1 MSRFINPFTDVGFK
15 RIFGQSVNK
24 EILISFLNA
33 LLEGERHI
41 TDLEFLDKERVPEIA
56 SHRGLIYDIY
66 CSTDKGEHII
76 VEMQNRQ
83 QVNFSDRALLYAAA
97 DIAWQAQ
104 RGGNW
109 DYKLTPV
116 YGIYFMNFRFKESED
131 GGRNLLNTSDFD
143 KLRTDVGL
151 SDMETGKLFSDKLR
165 MIFLQLPKIDLREED
180 CDTDFKKWL
189 YVLKNM
195 QTFDRMPFA
204 AQKAVFDRLGSIA
217 EIAAMPEKE
226 RHAYEESLRIYRD
239 NLAIAKHEYRTGL
252 AEGEARGEARGR
264 KETEAEI
271 FAENVMRMR
280 SLGYD
285 DRTISVCLN
294 QPLDRV
300 VSIR

>member
-1 MSRFINPFTDVGFK
+1 
-15 RIFGQSVNK
+15 
-24 EILISFLNA
+24 
-33 LLEGERHI
+33 
-41 TDLEFLDKERVPEIA
+41 
-56 SHRGLIYDIY
+56 
-66 CSTDKGEHII
+66 
-76 VEMQNRQ
+76 
-83 QVNFSDRALLYAAA
+83 
-97 DIAWQAQ
+97 
-104 RGGNW
+104 
-109 DYKLTPV
+109 
-116 YGIYFMNFRFKESED
+116 
-131 GGRNLLNTSDFD
+131 
-143 KLRTDVGL
+143 
-151 SDMETGKLFSDKLR
+151 
-165 MIFLQLPKIDLREED
+165 
-180 CDTDFKKWL
+180 
-189 YVLKNM
+189 M

-252 AEGEARGEARGR
+252 AEGEARGEARGLAKGR